1 MRLLSFGR
9 LSHLDLSDVE
19 IPVGVAD
26 SDALRRFVGQRWPE
40 LNGPGVRIAVN
51 HTLVH
56 DVVPLARGD
65 EIAFLPPMS
74 GG

>member
-1 MRLLSFGR
+1 LV
-9 LSHLDLSDVE
+9 LSDIE
-19 IPVGVAD
+19 IPAQVTD
-26 SDALRRFVGQRWPE
+26 SAALRRFVGERWPE

-51 HTLVH
+51 HRLVH
-56 DVVPLARGD
+56 DVVSLSAGD

>member
-1 MRLLSFGR
+1 VRLLSFGR
-9 LSHLDLSDVE
+9 LSHLCLSDVE
-19 IPVGVAD
+19 IPPGITD
-26 SDALRRFVGQRWPE
+26 SDALRRFVGEWWPE

-51 HTLVH
+51 QSLVH
-56 DVVPLARGD
+56 DVAKLSPGD

>member
-9 LSHLDLSDVE
+9 LSHLALSDVE
-19 IPVGVAD
+19 IPAGVRD
-26 SDALRRFVGQRWPE
+26 SDALRRFVGERWPE
-40 LNGPGVRIAVN
+40 LNGPGVRMAVN
-51 HTLVH
+51 QSLIH
-56 DVVPLARGD
+56 DVVRLSPGD

>member
-9 LSHLDLSDVE
+9 LSHLVLSDIE
-19 IPVGVAD
+19 IPAGVTD
-26 SDALRRFVGQRWPE
+26 SDALRLFVGERWPE

-51 HTLVH
+51 HMLVH
-56 DVVPLARGD
+56 DVVPLSAGD